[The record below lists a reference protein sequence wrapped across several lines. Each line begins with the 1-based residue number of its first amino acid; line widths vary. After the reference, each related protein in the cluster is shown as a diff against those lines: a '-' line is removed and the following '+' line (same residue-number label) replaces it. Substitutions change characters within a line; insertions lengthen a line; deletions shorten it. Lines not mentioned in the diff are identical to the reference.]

1 MAPTQAHTDARFEE
15 ELSELKAVIL
25 RMGGAVERS
34 IEQSVRALV
43 DRDSALAE
51 QTIELDSA
59 IDAMEV
65 DVEERVT
72 RIFALHAP
80 TARDLRFILTT
91 LRVSNDLERI
101 GDLSTSISERALELN
116 REAQLKPFIDL
127 PKMAEMVQTM
137 VREALDAFVRED
149 VDLALRVLRSD
160 DPIDDLN
167 EQIFR
172 ELLTFMME
180 DPSTISRA
188 LRIIFISKS
197 LERIADHATNI
208 AEMVV
213 FMAKGKVVKHGHL
226 PWDKV

>member
-1 MAPTQAHTDARFEE
+1 MAPTQQHTDARFEE
-15 ELSELKAVIL
+15 ELSELKATIL

-34 IEQSVRALV
+34 IEQAIRALV
-43 DRDSALAE
+43 ERDSSLAQ
-51 QTIELDSA
+51 QTIDLDAA

-72 RIFALHAP
+72 RILALHAP
-80 TARDLRFILTT
+80 AARDLRLILTS

-101 GDLSTSISERALELN
+101 ADLSTSISERALELN

-127 PKMAEMVQTM
+127 PKMAEMTQKM

-149 VDLALRVLRSD
+149 VDLALQVLRSD
-160 DPIDDLN
+160 DPIDELN

-213 FMAKGKVVKHGHL
+213 FMIKGKVVKHGHL
-226 PWDKV
+226 AWDKV

>member
-1 MAPTQAHTDARFEE
+1 MPEFHTDRRYEE
-15 ELSELKAVIL
+15 ELSELKAQIL
-25 RMGGAVERS
+25 RMGGAAERA
-34 IEQSVRALV
+34 IEEAIRSLV
-43 DRDSALAE
+43 DRDSALAQRVVDTDE
-51 QTIELDSA
+51 A

-72 RIFALHAP
+72 RILALHAP
-80 TARDLRFILTT
+80 TARDLRAILTAS
-91 LRVSNDLERI
+91 RVSNDLERI
-101 GDLSTSISERALELN
+101 GDLATSIAERALELN
-116 REAQLKPFIDL
+116 REPLLKPFIDV
-127 PKMAEMVQTM
+127 PKMAEMTQQM

-149 VDLALRVLRSD
+149 VQLAIQVLRAD
-160 DPIDDLN
+160 DPIDQLN

-180 DPSTISRA
+180 DPQTISRA
-188 LRIIFISKS
+188 LRIIFVSKS

-213 FMAKGKVVKHGHL
+213 FMARGKVVKHGKL

>member
-15 ELSELKAVIL
+15 ELSELKALIL

-34 IEQSVRALV
+34 IEQSIRALV

-51 QTIELDSA
+51 QTIELDSS

-72 RIFALHAP
+72 RILALHAP

-127 PKMAEMVQTM
+127 PKMAEMVQKM
-137 VREALDAFVRED
+137 VREALDAFVREQE
-149 VDLALRVLRSD
+149 LGR
-160 DPIDDLN
+160 
-167 EQIFR
+167 
-172 ELLTFMME
+172 LLTVAE
-180 DPSTISRA
+180 DGLP
-188 LRIIFISKS
+188 
-197 LERIADHATNI
+197 
-208 AEMVV
+208 
-213 FMAKGKVVKHGHL
+213 HL
-226 PWDKV
+226 GLYPFAYDGSAVEIHLNRNDE

>member
-1 MAPTQAHTDARFEE
+1 MPEFHTDRRYEE
-15 ELSELKAVIL
+15 ELSELKAQIL
-25 RMGGAVERS
+25 RMGGAAERA
-34 IEQSVRALV
+34 IEEAIRSLV
-43 DRDSALAE
+43 DRDSALAQRVVDTDE
-51 QTIELDSA
+51 A

-72 RIFALHAP
+72 RILALHAP
-80 TARDLRFILTT
+80 TARDLRAILTAS
-91 LRVSNDLERI
+91 RVSNDLERI
-101 GDLSTSISERALELN
+101 GDLATSIAERALELN
-116 REAQLKPFIDL
+116 REPLLKPFIDV
-127 PKMAEMVQTM
+127 PKMAEMTQKM

-149 VDLALRVLRSD
+149 VQLAIQVLRAD
-160 DPIDDLN
+160 DPIDQLN

-180 DPSTISRA
+180 DPQTISRA
-188 LRIIFISKS
+188 LRIIFVSKS

-213 FMAKGKVVKHGHL
+213 FMARGKVVKHGKL